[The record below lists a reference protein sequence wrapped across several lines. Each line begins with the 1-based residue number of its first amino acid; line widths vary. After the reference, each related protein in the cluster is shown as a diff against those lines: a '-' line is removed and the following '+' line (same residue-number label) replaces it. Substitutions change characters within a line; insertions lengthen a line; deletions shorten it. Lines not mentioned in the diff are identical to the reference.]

1 MSDQQTS
8 DLWSIGHSNV
18 SFSKF
23 SDLLVQFEISEIA
36 DVRSVPFSRYTPHF
50 NRENLEAALKQVGI
64 RYSFMG
70 ESLGG
75 RPPETDL
82 YDEDGYVLYGLLA
95 KNFRFL
101 QGIEEL
107 CIRAE
112 QHRVAMMCSEE
123 SPENCHRRLLIGRV
137 LREQGIETMHIH
149 GSGKVSS
156 DLALEQR
163 FGPHKVETLF
173 GVEEEP
179 WKSIRPVLQSG
190 QLRDS
195 LEP

>member
-1 MSDQQTS
+1 MIDAQSS
-8 DLWSIGHSNV
+8 NIWSVGHSNV
-18 SFSKF
+18 PFSKI
-23 SDLLVQFEISEIA
+23 SELLCQHEIAEIA

-50 NRENLEAALKQVGI
+50 NKDNLELALKQVGI

-75 RPPETDL
+75 RPPEAEL
-82 YDEDGYVLYGLLA
+82 YDEEGHVLYERLA
-95 KNFRFL
+95 RNFRFM
-101 QGIEEL
+101 QGIEDI
-107 CIRAE
+107 CIRSE
-112 QHRVAMMCSEE
+112 LHRIAMMCSEE

-163 FGPHKVETLF
+163 YGPHKVETLF
-173 GVEEEP
+173 GVEEEA
-179 WKSIRPVLQSG
+179 WRSIRPVLQNG
-190 QLRDS
+190 QRKDF

>member
-1 MSDQQTS
+1 MTDTQSS
-8 DLWSIGHSNV
+8 NIWSIGHSNV
-18 SFSKF
+18 PFSKIA
-23 SDLLVQFEISEIA
+23 DLLSQYQISEIV

-50 NRENLEAALKQVGI
+50 NKDNLDLALRQIGI

-75 RPPETDL
+75 RPPEDEL
-82 YDEDGYVLYGLLA
+82 YDEEGHVLYGLLA
-95 KNFRFL
+95 RNFRFM
-101 QGIEEL
+101 QGIEDI
-107 CIRAE
+107 CIRSE
-112 QHRVAMMCSEE
+112 LHRIAMMCSEE

-163 FGPHKVETLF
+163 YGPHKVETLF

-179 WKSIRPVLQSG
+179 WRSIRPVLQNG
-190 QLRDS
+190 QQKDF